1 LEHSSEAALRGFP
14 AFLAGAILSAGA
26 GVAGAGV
33 CANAK
38 LIISRDAKAV
48 AAARE
53 DNFIIG
59 APRVEEARTVAL

>member
-1 LEHSSEAALRGFP
+1 
-14 AFLAGAILSAGA
+14 LSAGA

-38 LIISRDAKAV
+38 LIIKSDAKAV

-53 DNFIIG
+53 VIFIME
-59 APRVEEARTVAL
+59 APRVEEAVTVAP